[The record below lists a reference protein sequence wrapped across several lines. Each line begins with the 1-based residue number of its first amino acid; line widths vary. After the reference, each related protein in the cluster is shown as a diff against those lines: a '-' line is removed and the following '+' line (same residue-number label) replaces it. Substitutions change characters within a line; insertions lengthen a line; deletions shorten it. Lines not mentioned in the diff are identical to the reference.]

1 MQNTFD
7 IFSPDTWPI
16 YLLGFVTFVS
26 TLLENTCNPKK
37 ETHHWTWFVQD
48 FLYTMISIAL
58 GIGIC
63 YALET
68 SQAISYIVSIVM
80 GLCGSSF
87 IRLFR
92 SSKDKIA
99 EQAVCKAVDKV
110 TDKISDKIAE
120 SFDKDKNQNSE
131 QQ

>member
-37 ETHHWTWFVQD
+37 VTHHWTWFVQD

-80 GLCGSSF
+80 GLCGSSI
-87 IRLFR
+87 IRMFR

-99 EQAVCKAVDKV
+99 EQAVEKAVDKV
-110 TDKISDKIAE
+110 TDKISDKIADC
-120 SFDKDKNQNSE
+120 FDEEKHSKSNPE
-131 QQ
+131 